1 MLTVLW
7 GTVKKYGDIR
17 GRVAYRLKEQKRSQ
31 YKQSTLRIKDFKY
44 GPSLSLLTE
53 KHIRRQTVKRPLI
66 FHHDNNTTAEFDS
79 GPQIPYMRGN
89 RGPK

>member
-44 GPSLSLLTE
+44 GSSLSILAGKNKEAQRSQMSQFFIT
-53 KHIRRQTVKRPLI
+53 IITRQLI
-66 FHHDNNTTAEFDS
+66 S
-79 GPQIPYMRGN
+79 ILV
-89 RGPK
+89 